1 MWISR
6 IRVTGGFLNGLD
18 ISLSEGLNVVI
29 GPRGSGKTTLLE
41 LLRHAVGAE
50 HAEQHR
56 QLERQQFLDAVLG
69 TGEVVLDVETDQGG
83 RHLVVD
89 AEGGGQRG
97 DLSRSVLVL
106 GQNEL
111 EEIASDEPS
120 RLNLLDLRTGATT
133 EMPDGEEAATLTAE
147 IFDLRERIADR
158 REESRKRERLLAD
171 RQLLISQETALM
183 SGDAKELVDQ
193 RELLRQT
200 EERVIQTGRE
210 LALLAEVHHEIHE
223 TSASQDLQVRRL
235 SVAAGR
241 ANELRDAAEVKEALA
256 EVVRLSQRMGE
267 VLLQA
272 QNGVETA
279 TTTTTEANI
288 AARES
293 AAPIRETLERAEAG
307 LGQVTAQLRNVEAEL
322 RSIDSNDVRL
332 LELEATHADLLLN
345 RADFLDRIEKAEES
359 LYQTRSEIAR
369 SVTAQIT
376 TNVIVVVHHLADSGA
391 FREFLYESLR
401 GTRTRASIIDA
412 VAETIL
418 PRQLLDIVEMRR
430 ADALAAI
437 ANMSHDNAQ
446 KIIEHLDKNDI
457 LQELAMVRLKDR
469 VDFRLRDGSV
479 DKSIDELST
488 GQKCAVVLP
497 IVLSEQMRTLI
508 LDQPEDHLDNAFLV
522 TNVIGGLDTRR
533 QSGAQTIIA
542 THNANIPVLGEAE
555 NVIVLTSDGQAGTV
569 AVQGPFDTDT
579 VVDNITRLMEGGREA
594 FARRSAFY
602 AQHSAEPHD

>member
-133 EMPDGEEAATLTAE
+133 EMPDGGEAATLTAE
-147 IFDLRERIADR
+147 IFDLRERIVDR

-210 LALLAEVHHEIHE
+210 LALLAEVRHEIHE
-223 TSASQDLQVRRL
+223 TSASQDLQARRL

-241 ANELRDAAEVKEALA
+241 ANELRDAAEVKDALA
-256 EVVRLSQRMGE
+256 EVVQLSQRMGE

-279 TTTTTEANI
+279 ATTTTEANI

-322 RSIDSNDVRL
+322 RSIDSNDARL
-332 LELEATHADLLLN
+332 VELESTHADLLLK
-345 RADFLDRIEKAEES
+345 RADYLDRIEKAEEL
-359 LYQTRSEIAR
+359 LYQIRSEIAR

-391 FREFLYESLR
+391 FREFLHESLR

-437 ANMSHDNAQ
+437 ANISHDNAQ
-446 KIIEHLDKNDI
+446 KIIENLDKSDI
-457 LQELAMVRLKDR
+457 LQQLAMLRLKDR

-497 IVLSEQMRTLI
+497 IVLSEQLRTLI

-522 TNVIGGLDTRR
+522 TNVIGGLDSRR

-569 AVQGPFDTDT
+569 AIQGPFDTDT
-579 VVDNITRLMEGGREA
+579 IVDNITRLMEGGREA

-602 AQHSAEPHD
+602 AQHSTEPHD

>member
-1 MWISR
+1 
-6 IRVTGGFLNGLD
+6 
-18 ISLSEGLNVVI
+18 
-29 GPRGSGKTTLLE
+29 
-41 LLRHAVGAE
+41 
-50 HAEQHR
+50 
-56 QLERQQFLDAVLG
+56 
-69 TGEVVLDVETDQGG
+69 
-83 RHLVVD
+83 
-89 AEGGGQRG
+89 
-97 DLSRSVLVL
+97 
-106 GQNEL
+106 
-111 EEIASDEPS
+111 
-120 RLNLLDLRTGATT
+120 
-133 EMPDGEEAATLTAE
+133 MPDGGEAATLTAE

-210 LALLAEVHHEIHE
+210 LALLAEVRHEIRE
-223 TSASQDLQVRRL
+223 TSASQDLQARRL

-241 ANELRDAAEVKEALA
+241 ANELRDAAEVKDALA
-256 EVVRLSQRMGE
+256 EVVQLSQRMGE

-279 TTTTTEANI
+279 ATTTTEANI

-322 RSIDSNDVRL
+322 RSIDSNDARL
-332 LELEATHADLLLN
+332 VELESTHADLLLK
-345 RADFLDRIEKAEES
+345 RADYLDRIEKAEES

-391 FREFLYESLR
+391 FREFLHESLR

-446 KIIEHLDKNDI
+446 KIIENLDKSDI
-457 LQELAMVRLKDR
+457 LQQLAMLRLKDR

-497 IVLSEQMRTLI
+497 IVLSEQLRTLI

-522 TNVIGGLDTRR
+522 TNVIGGLDSRR

-579 VVDNITRLMEGGREA
+579 IVDNITRLMEGGRAA

-602 AQHSAEPHD
+602 AQHSTEPHD